1 MLCVSKHVIYD
12 CVKLG
17 NNTLKLGKKSLEK
30 MIQIRKKLD
39 KKSLEK
45 KENALM
51 VTLKE
56 PHFGDLMFLFLSRDK
71 LPT

>member
-1 MLCVSKHVIYD
+1 
-12 CVKLG
+12 
-17 NNTLKLGKKSLEK
+17 

-56 PHFGDLMFLFLSRDK
+56 PYFGDLMLLFLSRDK